1 MELKSFRELLLK
13 KAANDPTLQT
23 MIDVMRDDLIAE
35 KVLESLEKMA
45 RPQASMGRS
54 ANAAVTAFG
63 NQMKNKD
70 VEMMRDA
77 LAHHINHYRS
87 ALQHGKRKI
96 ADQHLNKIIP
106 MMHLAG
112 KASAHSGGLLGLD
125 YVPLEPWETNY
136 TTSKRITPEYLAERG
151 NTGRGVIGK
160 LIEGTK
166 GLRRRPQGN
175 PDVRED
181 KYDEKG
187 KLIRAGNKR
196 AVPDYRYLEMAPHE
210 EHADSKK
217 SPHKGG
223 YPFEEIQ
230 LGNPAKI
237 DAKEAYLHLHD
248 IGPQD
253 SFVAH
258 PFDEHPVHAFAEE
271 KQDSLSPEHMND
283 FAQKM
288 QDWHGSEHNAKWMEG
303 VKQLHAKDPEAFK
316 ARGKTKP
323 GHHFE
328 GINLLEQ
335 PHKKGVVDV
344 AALPPELAAKFGNK
358 APAESA
364 PAAQPQAEVKPAAAA
379 PSIAPEH
386 LANLPPALRAKFG
399 GK

>member
-23 MIDVMRDDLIAE
+23 IIDVMKDDLIAE
-35 KVLESLEKMA
+35 KVIESLEKMA

-54 ANAAVTAFG
+54 ANAAITAYG
-63 NQMKNKD
+63 NQLKNKD

-87 ALQHGKRKI
+87 ALKNGKREV

-106 MMHLAG
+106 MMHLAARAG
-112 KASAHSGGLLGLD
+112 SHSGGQLGLD
-125 YVPLEPWETNY
+125 YTPLEPWETNY
-136 TTSKRITPEYLAERG
+136 TSTERRPE
-151 NTGRGVIGK
+151 TGK
-160 LIEGTK
+160 LKEGTK
-166 GLRRRPQGN
+166 GLRRRLNSVSRDKN
-175 PDVRED
+175 PRS
-181 KYDEKG
+181 
-187 KLIRAGNKR
+187 
-196 AVPDYRYLEMAPHE
+196 VPDYRYLEMAPHE

-237 DAKEAYLHLHD
+237 DAKEAYLDLRD
-248 IGPQD
+248 VDPQEA
-253 SFVAH
+253 FVPH
-258 PFDEHPVHAFAEE
+258 PFDEHPVHSFAEE

-288 QDWHGSEHNAKWMEG
+288 QDWHGSEHNAKWMQS
-303 VKQLHAKDPEAFK
+303 VKEAHAKDPEAFK
-316 ARGKTKP
+316 SRGKTKP

-328 GINLLEQ
+328 GIKLLDQ
-335 PHKKGVVDV
+335 PHKKPAVDV

-358 APAESA
+358 SQPA
-364 PAAQPQAEVKPAAAA
+364 PAAEAPAPVAKPEVKPAPALAQ
-379 PSIAPEH
+379 EH
-386 LANLPPALRAKFG
+386 IANLPPELAAKFG
-399 GK
+399 GKK

>member
-1 MELKSFRELLLK
+1 MELKGFRELLLK

-23 MIDVMRDDLIAE
+23 IIDVMKDELIAE

-54 ANAAVTAFG
+54 ANAAITAYG

-87 ALQHGKRKI
+87 ALQHGKRDI

-106 MMHLAG
+106 MMHLAARAG
-112 KASAHSGGLLGLD
+112 SHSGGQLGLD

-136 TTSKRITPEYLAERG
+136 TSTERRPE
-151 NTGRGVIGK
+151 TGK
-160 LIEGTK
+160 LKEGTK
-166 GLRRRPQGN
+166 GLRRRLNSVSRDKN
-175 PDVRED
+175 PRS
-181 KYDEKG
+181 
-187 KLIRAGNKR
+187 
-196 AVPDYRYLEMAPHE
+196 VPDYRYLEMAPHE
-210 EHADSKK
+210 GHADSKK

-248 IGPQD
+248 VGPQD
-253 SFVAH
+253 AFVAH
-258 PFDEHPVHAFAEE
+258 PFDEHPIHAFAEE

-323 GHHFE
+323 GHHFD
-328 GINLLEQ
+328 GIKLLDQ
-335 PHKKGVVDV
+335 PHKASSVDV
-344 AALPPELAAKFGNK
+344 ANLPPELASKFGNKISAPAAQPTEQKQEAKPVSPSVPKISAGDIANLPPELAAKFG
-358 APAESA
+358 
-364 PAAQPQAEVKPAAAA
+364 
-379 PSIAPEH
+379 
-386 LANLPPALRAKFG
+386 
-399 GK
+399 GKK